1 MVDVAGETPEPGAE
15 PLVLRRTLVRQ
26 LDEGERDSA
35 TIAIIASTG
44 TGKTELLRRWCGN
57 ASNKRKYFDVASDS
71 HWLDRLAWTL
81 GQENAVTV
89 VVDAVERVEG
99 NAEREQLLELVTN
112 ATSAVVLSGRDLPIT
127 IAAPREERPHLSIGP
142 GELALRFEEA
152 YKLLRAHGVTLD
164 TSELLTL
171 VDRADGRAATPTLAA
186 ETAARAESPGAAM
199 ATIRHSPGSLATLL
213 VRRLLDSLNGE
224 RARLLLALSTVP
236 SFDAELAAA
245 LAGCPYA
252 IAALEEIGFGP
263 GLLNRPDSG
272 ADPDPHGRYSFEP
285 SFRDGLMAEFL
296 NRDATR
302 FAELHS
308 VATEWHIANGDIG
321 LALEQALHSGSADLI
336 EDLLRR
342 FGLGLVFSGSV
353 LPVRNALA
361 ALKDRGVLS
370 PTTGLL
376 GALVCSPQ
384 LTESVRVDH
393 FLALAEDE
401 VAPRSPER
409 DVAAAALHA
418 LRSLDGPG
426 ADAALSTLEAAVAR
440 TTSQPFGE
448 GGPVA
453 VLDARLFAE
462 VVTARVYMAT
472 GHPDIAL
479 HRAVLAADGAEE
491 SHRPWLAMLALDT
504 AANIATS
511 LANWALVG
519 VLEHRIAGLNQTAV
533 EPDSLV
539 DAGIRLRAAYRSCE
553 PYRVSQIDDII
564 AAQWRALDSVGVLAP
579 RALRLL
585 FRLDTAPDPRAVFE
599 QMEQLFAT
607 SLRRRPET
615 LALSAFRFLDLAFL
629 YRGRSAARNHVD
641 TLTAAV
647 GSDHLCAFL
656 GCAMLREGT
665 PAQEAGAAALETAL
679 TDGTRAHEGTN
690 LVLGWLLLAQWSHNA
705 GDDAAAQARLTQA
718 VTLAER
724 MRARRPFLA
733 RPSFVRL
740 VSDRLGSFG
749 AADGFAASIVEA
761 AGAAGVR
768 SEADGGPES
777 RLTARER
784 DLLRELPLH
793 QTVPQI
799 AAKHSVS
806 VNTVK
811 THLRSIYTKVGA
823 SGRAE
828 AVQRARELGL
838 L

>member
-1 MVDVAGETPEPGAE
+1 M
-15 PLVLRRTLVRQ
+15 
-26 LDEGERDSA
+26 
-35 TIAIIASTG
+35 
-44 TGKTELLRRWCGN
+44 
-57 ASNKRKYFDVASDS
+57 
-71 HWLDRLAWTL
+71 
-81 GQENAVTV
+81 
-89 VVDAVERVEG
+89 
-99 NAEREQLLELVTN
+99 
-112 ATSAVVLSGRDLPIT
+112 
-127 IAAPREERPHLSIGP
+127 
-142 GELALRFEEA
+142 
-152 YKLLRAHGVTLD
+152 
-164 TSELLTL
+164 
-171 VDRADGRAATPTLAA
+171 
-186 ETAARAESPGAAM
+186 
-199 ATIRHSPGSLATLL
+199 
-213 VRRLLDSLNGE
+213 
-224 RARLLLALSTVP
+224 LLALSTVP

-245 LAGCPYA
+245 LAGCPHA
-252 IAALEEIGFGP
+252 IAALEGIGFGP

-272 ADPDPHGRYSFEP
+272 TDPDPHGRYSFEP

-308 VATEWHIANGDIG
+308 VAAERHIANGDIG
-321 LALEQALHSGSADLI
+321 LALDQALHSGSADLI

-353 LPVRNALA
+353 LRVRNALA
-361 ALKDRGVLS
+361 ALEDRGILS

-409 DVAAAALHA
+409 DVAAGALHA
-418 LRSLDGPG
+418 LHTQDGPG
-426 ADAALSTLEAAVAR
+426 ADAALSAVEAAVAR

-462 VVTARVYMAT
+462 VVTARVRMAT

-479 HRAVLAADGAEE
+479 RRAVLAADGAEE
-491 SHRPWLAMLALDT
+491 SNRPWLAMLALDT
-504 AANIATS
+504 AANVATG

-519 VLEHRIAGLNQTAV
+519 VLERRIAGLEQTTV
-533 EPDSLV
+533 EPGSLV
-539 DAGIRLRAAYRSCE
+539 DAGIRLRAAVAAYRSCE
-553 PYRVSQIDDII
+553 PYRVSQLDDII

-585 FRLDTAPDPRAVFE
+585 FRLDTEPDPRAVFD
-599 QMEQLFAT
+599 QMEQLFAA

-615 LALSAFRFLDLAFL
+615 LALSAFRFLDLALL
-629 YRGRSAARNHVD
+629 YRGRSAARSHVD

-665 PAQEAGAAALETAL
+665 PAQEAGAVALETAL
-679 TDGTRAHEGTN
+679 TDGTRARERTN

-705 GDDAAAQARLTQA
+705 GDDASAQARLTQA

-740 VSDRLGSFG
+740 ISDHLGSFG
-749 AADGFAASIVEA
+749 ATDGFAASIVEA
-761 AGAAGVR
+761 AGAAGIR
-768 SEADGGPES
+768 GEDDGGPES

-828 AVQRARELGL
+828 AVRRARELGL
-838 L
+838 P